1 MRCGYHNMITNLD
14 SLGLGIKWLVWAAW
28 PGRSE
33 EGRRE
38 RWASSQVVRIKG
50 GGGPGS
56 QGHRDW
62 KVVGGEWGLV
72 HRLEGEDSARKGT

>member
-1 MRCGYHNMITNLD
+1 MITNLD
-14 SLGLGIKWLVWAAW
+14 SLGIGTKWLVRAAW

-33 EGRRE
+33 EGGRE
-38 RWASSQVVRIKG
+38 RWALSQVVRIKG

-56 QGHRDW
+56 QEHRDW

-72 HRLEGEDSARKGT
+72 HRLEEDRARRGT